1 MDITNYSFFAIKDP
15 TGIMVG
21 DRYEFLLDVEVDEE
35 DELYTSG
42 GLELRVI
49 LAVDENGAR
58 IAHYNFADKLS
69 NEILEFGL
77 EEDEEEEVL
86 AYCQSKL

>member
-49 LAVDENGAR
+49 LAVDENGPR

>member
-1 MDITNYSFFAIKDP
+1 MEITNYGFHKIQDP
-15 TGIMVG
+15 TGIMEG

-35 DELYTSG
+35 DELYTAG

-58 IAHYNFADKLS
+58 IAHYNFADKLARKT
-69 NEILEFGL
+69 LEFGL
-77 EEDEEEEVL
+77 EDDEEAEVL
-86 AYCQSKL
+86 AYCQGKL

>member
-15 TGIMVG
+15 TGIMIG

>member
-35 DELYTSG
+35 DELYTAG

-49 LAVDENGAR
+49 LAVDGNDAR
-58 IAHYNFADKLS
+58 IVHYNFADKLS
-69 NEILEFGL
+69 HEILEFGL
-77 EEDEEEEVL
+77 EEDEEQEVL
-86 AYCQSKL
+86 AYCQGKL